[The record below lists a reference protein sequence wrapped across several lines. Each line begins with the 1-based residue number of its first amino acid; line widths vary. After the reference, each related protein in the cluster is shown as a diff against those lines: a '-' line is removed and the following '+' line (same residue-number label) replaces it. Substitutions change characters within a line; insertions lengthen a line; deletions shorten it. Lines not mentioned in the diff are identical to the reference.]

1 MLCHSDKLK
10 KLAIELEIPAP
21 ISIEVEVSA
30 PAPAPIKCKTGQLN
44 LKVHNGQIHADH
56 VSEEF

>member
-10 KLAIELEIPAP
+10 KLAVELEIPAP
-21 ISIEVEVSA
+21 ISIEVEVS
-30 PAPAPIKCKTGQLN
+30 APAPIKCKTGQLN

-56 VSEEF
+56 VSE

>member
-10 KLAIELEIPAP
+10 KLAVELEIPAP

-30 PAPAPIKCKTGQLN
+30 PPIKCKTGQLN